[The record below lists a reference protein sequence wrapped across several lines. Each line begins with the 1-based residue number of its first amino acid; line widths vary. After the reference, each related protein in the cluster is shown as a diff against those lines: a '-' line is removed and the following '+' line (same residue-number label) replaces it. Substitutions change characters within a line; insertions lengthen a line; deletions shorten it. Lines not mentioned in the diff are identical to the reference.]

1 MTPDLGRFPHHPLL
15 ALDGIIPFQR
25 GHCCRPKGQLSNNA
39 SKCYCGQATL
49 RGKSLKLQLSLQLQ
63 DVDPGR
69 DQAGAIAC
77 QRPAL
82 EPGALRPAEVP
93 TARGRDRRRRSAE
106 SVA

>member
-49 RGKSLKLQLSLQLQ
+49 RGKSLNCSYLSSCRMWIL
-63 DVDPGR
+63 VATKP
-69 DQAGAIAC
+69 GAIAC

-82 EPGALRPAEVP
+82 RAWRTPSCRSSHGPRPGPP
-93 TARGRDRRRRSAE
+93 TPLG
-106 SVA
+106 